1 MDKNGLYRWTTCV
14 CAVAILAYFAFAAHA
29 NASEQL
35 ETNLAPEDEAVI
47 EIASICSAVNKYFD
61 EPDAE
66 LFWFNWLTAWLN
78 NNSDVADQLIAVYYD
93 QFAARGDALDKEAL
107 RGVLATCILAKQE
120 LIELS
125 ED

>member
-1 MDKNGLYRWTTCV
+1 MNRNKLYNWTTCICTAAMLV
-14 CAVAILAYFAFAAHA
+14 YFAFAAHA
-29 NASEQL
+29 NASELL
-35 ETNLAPEDEAVI
+35 ETNLNEEDEAII
-47 EIASICSAVNKYFD
+47 EISSVCAATNKYFA
-61 EPDAE
+61 ESEEE

-78 NNSDVADQLIAVYYD
+78 NNPDVADQLIAVYYD
-93 QFAARGDALDKEAL
+93 QFVSRGDDLDNEAL